1 MGMLTPDSE
10 YKLVSKVL
18 NPFLYELFVKGN
30 GKDFKTTNLI
40 LKLNSYEPKNY
51 EHIEISMKDY
61 GKIGDFSGLIIE
73 PATTDT
79 LIKIDAS
86 STVNAHKIRGSIIE
100 EGNPI
105 YTKEGSD
112 PKTTIVAKNLFE
124 INDAQN
130 INLYYNQDE
139 RVFIDQFKIADSKNV
154 SFYNLEKAENQEHF
168 SIVLSNLL
176 TFYAKKN
183 IKDFISV
190 DLNKEPKVKGI
201 FYISSDKD
209 TAFINNV
216 SFRSN
221 TVNLLSHE
229 GSEATFRLTAD
240 NILECVNTRFIRNK
254 NNPEVGE
261 IKGRIDNFVTVGTTL
276 FLDGTLDVKTK
287 DMKIFFKNN
296 SVSGEPAFV
305 IEGDNSIV
313 CKNFKCEN
321 HVVTLANVN
330 MNSKDGNIFFK
341 DNSEVFT
348 KYEGKENSYLDSF
361 VYENSSNNGVCFSCF
376 DSSYGSIIVS
386 SEATTM
392 PTPIISGIIN
402 RAILHNCTIGDSEK
416 ALVPTYFYFYHANGE
431 GNIQK
436 NLSGVIFEP
445 KSETS
450 ILTYGDQAGSLV
462 FKNCLFK
469 GSKNEL
475 EINDIDIKADNSEFN
490 SAVVRVHSKP
500 DSQKKAECILN
511 TSILTDKVEL
521 LAMEKVEINSST
533 LKDTTLSQT
542 TLVEGSVMEN
552 FKGNKSEYKNF
563 SSSSKGE
570 PNIEIGATSSEDFE
584 IL

>member
-1 MGMLTPDSE
+1 MGLLAPDSE
-10 YKLVSKVL
+10 YKLVPRVT

-86 STVNAHKIRGSIIE
+86 STLNAHKIRGSIIE

-139 RVFIDQFKIADSKNV
+139 RVFIDQFKIADSKNI
-154 SFYNLEKAENQEHF
+154 SFYNLEKVEKQEHF

-190 DLNKEPKVKGI
+190 DFNKEPKVKGI

-221 TVNLLSHE
+221 TVNLLSQE
-229 GSEATFRLTAD
+229 GSEATFRLSAN
-240 NILECVNTRFIRNK
+240 NILECVRTRFFRDK
-254 NNPEVGE
+254 NSPEGGE
-261 IKGRIDNFVTVGTTL
+261 IKGSINNFVTVGTTL
-276 FLDGTLDVKTK
+276 FLNGTLDIKTK
-287 DMKIFFKNN
+287 DMKISFGEN
-296 SVSGEPAFV
+296 SVSGEPAFDV
-305 IEGDNSIV
+305 EGDNSIV

-321 HVVTLANVN
+321 HVVTLCDVN
-330 MNSKDGNIFFK
+330 MRSKDGNIFFK
-341 DNSEVFT
+341 MSGEVFT
-348 KYEGKENSYLDSF
+348 KYDGKENSYLNSF
-361 VYENSSNNGVCFSCF
+361 VYDDKTSRGVLFSCF
-376 DSSYGSIIVS
+376 DSYYGSIIFN
-386 SEATTM
+386 SEATTTL
-392 PTPIISGIIN
+392 TPLISGRIDKT
-402 RAILHNCTIGDSEK
+402 ILHNCTIGDSE
-416 ALVPTYFYFYHANGE
+416 AAFLVPTYFDIYHPDGDS
-431 GNIQK
+431 NIQK
-436 NLSGVIFEP
+436 SLSGVIFEP
-445 KSETS
+445 KSE
-450 ILTYGDQAGSLV
+450 IKIVTYGDQIGSLV

-475 EINDIDIKADNSEFN
+475 EIRDINIKVDNSEFN
-490 SAVVRVHSKP
+490 NAVVRASGKP
-500 DSQKKAECILN
+500 GSQKRAECILN
-511 TSILTDKVEL
+511 TSILTNRVEL
-521 LAMEKVEINSST
+521 LAMNKIEIDSST
-533 LKDTTLSQT
+533 LKDTTLSGT
-542 TLVEGSVMEN
+542 SLVDGSVMEN
-552 FKGNKSEYKNF
+552 FKGNEAQYKNF
-563 SSSSKGE
+563 YSGGKEE
-570 PNIEIGATSSEDFE
+570 PKVEVGLSDKDIEI
-584 IL
+584 L

>member
-124 INDAQN
+124 INNAQN

-139 RVFIDQFKIADSKNV
+139 RVFIDKFNISDSKNI
-154 SFYNLEKAENQEHF
+154 SFYNIEKVEKQESF

-190 DLNKEPKVKGI
+190 DFNKEPKVKGI
-201 FYISSDKD
+201 FYISGNDDK
-209 TAFINNV
+209 AFTNSV

-221 TVNLLSHE
+221 TINLLSNE

-321 HVVTLANVN
+321 HVVTLVNVN

-386 SEATTM
+386 SKATTM

-416 ALVPTYFYFYHANGE
+416 ALVPTYFYIYHANGE

-445 KSETS
+445 KSETK
-450 ILTYGDQAGSLV
+450 IITYGDQAGSLV

-469 GSKNEL
+469 GNKNEL
-475 EINDIDIKADNSEFN
+475 EIRDIDIKVDNSEFN
-490 SAVVRVHSKP
+490 NVVVRANGKP
-500 DSQKKAECILN
+500 DSQKKAECVLN
-511 TSILTDKVEL
+511 TSVLTDKVEL
-521 LAMEKVEINSST
+521 LAMNKIEINSST
-533 LKDTTLSQT
+533 LKDTVLSQT

-563 SSSSKGE
+563 FSNSKDE
-570 PNIEIGATSSEDFE
+570 PNIEVGATSSEDFE

>member
-1 MGMLTPDSE
+1 MLTPDSE

-86 STVNAHKIRGSIIE
+86 STVNVYKIRGSIVE

-139 RVFIDQFKIADSKNV
+139 RVFIDKFNISDSKNI
-154 SFYNLEKAENQEHF
+154 SFYNIEKVEKQEHF
-168 SIVLSNLL
+168 SIVFSNLL
-176 TFYAKKN
+176 TFYAKNN
-183 IKDFISV
+183 IQDFVAV
-190 DLNKEPKVKGI
+190 DFNRESKTKGI
-201 FYISSDKD
+201 FYISGSDD
-209 TAFINNV
+209 RNAPISNV

-221 TVNLLSHE
+221 SVNLLSQE
-229 GSEATFRLTAD
+229 GGEATFRLTAD
-240 NILECVNTRFIRNK
+240 NILECVNTRFIRDK
-254 NNPEVGE
+254 NNPEGGE
-261 IKGRIDNFVTVGTTL
+261 IKGRINNFVTVGTSL
-276 FLDGTLDVKTK
+276 FLNGTLDIKTQDVKVS
-287 DMKIFFKNN
+287 FGQN

-321 HVVTLANVN
+321 QIVTLYNVN
-330 MNSKDGNIFFK
+330 MNSKDGNIFFAN
-341 DNSEVFT
+341 NSEIFA

-361 VYENSSNNGVCFSCF
+361 LYENNSSNGICFSCF
-376 DSSYGSIIVS
+376 DSYCGSIIFNS
-386 SEATTM
+386 NMATM
-392 PTPIISGIIN
+392 PTPIISGRVD

-416 ALVPTYFYFYHANGE
+416 ALVPTYFDIYHAEGE
-431 GNIQK
+431 NHIK
-436 NLSGVIFEP
+436 KSLSGVIFEP
-445 KSETS
+445 KSETK
-450 ILTYGDQAGSLV
+450 IVTYGDSIGSLV

-475 EINDIDIKADNSEFN
+475 EIRGMDVKADNSDFN
-490 SAVVRVHSKP
+490 NVVFRANGKP
-500 DSQKKAECILN
+500 AYQRGNECVLK
-511 TSILTDKVEL
+511 TSILADRVEL
-521 LAMEKVEINSST
+521 LTINKIEINSST
-533 LKDTTLSQT
+533 LKDTTLSGT
-542 TLVEGSVMEN
+542 SLVDGFVMEN
-552 FKGNKSEYKNF
+552 FKGNESEYKNF
-563 SSSSKGE
+563 YSDNKDE
-570 PNIEIGATSSEDFE
+570 PKVEVGLSSEDFE

>member
-1 MGMLTPDSE
+1 MGLLTQNSE
-10 YKLVSKVL
+10 YKLVSRVT

-30 GKDFKTTNLI
+30 GEDFKSTNLI

-139 RVFIDQFKIADSKNV
+139 RVFIDKFHIADSKNI
-154 SFYNLEKAENQEHF
+154 SFFNLEKVDKQESF

-176 TFYAKKN
+176 TFYAKNN

-190 DLNKEPKVKGI
+190 DFNKEPKAKGI

-221 TVNLLSHE
+221 SINLLSQE
-229 GSEATFRLTAD
+229 GGEAAFHLTAN
-240 NILECVNTRFIRNK
+240 NILECVRTRFFRDK
-254 NNPEVGE
+254 NSPEGGE
-261 IKGRIDNFVTVGTTL
+261 IKGSINNFVTIGTTL
-276 FLDGTLDVKTK
+276 FLNGTLDIKTK
-287 DMKIFFKNN
+287 DMNISFGEN
-296 SVSGEPAFV
+296 SVSGEPAFDV
-305 IEGDNSIV
+305 EGDNSIV

-321 HVVTLANVN
+321 HVVTLCDVN

-341 DNSEVFT
+341 NSGEVFT
-348 KYEGKENSYLDSF
+348 KYDGKENSFLNSF
-361 VYENSSNNGVCFSCF
+361 VYDDKTSRGVLFSCF
-376 DSSYGSIIVS
+376 DSYYGSIIFN
-386 SEATTM
+386 SEATTTL
-392 PTPIISGIIN
+392 TPLISGRVDN
-402 RAILHNCTIGDSEK
+402 AVLHNCTIGDSEK
-416 ALVPTYFYFYHANGE
+416 ALVPTYFDIYHPDE
-431 GNIQK
+431 DSNIQK
-436 NLSGVIFEP
+436 SLSGIIFEP
-445 KSETS
+445 KSETK
-450 ILTYGDQAGSLV
+450 IITYGDQVGSLV
-462 FKNCLFK
+462 FKNCLFN

-475 EINDIDIKADNSEFN
+475 EIRDINIKADNSEFKN
-490 SAVVRVHSKP
+490 AVVRASGKP
-500 DSQKKAECILN
+500 GSQKRAECVLN
-511 TSILTDKVEL
+511 TSILADRVEL
-521 LAMEKVEINSST
+521 LAMDKIEINSST
-533 LKDTTLSQT
+533 LKDTTLSGT
-542 TLVEGSVMEN
+542 SLVDGSVMEN
-552 FKGNKSEYKNF
+552 FKGNEAQYKNF
-563 SSSSKGE
+563 YSDNKDE
-570 PNIEIGATSSEDFE
+570 PKVEIGFSNKDIEI
-584 IL
+584 L